1 MKNRNFAILVGLL
14 LPMACC
20 LPPGQRLLTVQI
32 ELDGVITFEGIRGV
46 PDYIPVDQMWD
57 VLQDVP
63 FHLRNASA
71 TKPDSPDA
79 NACSLNGKIV
89 VRIQHVDE
97 ELDTAKLTSLTLC
110 KGESGSSWLLK
121 EGEALRVK
129 RAKTH

>member
-1 MKNRNFAILVGLL
+1 MKNRNIAILVGLL

-46 PDYIPVDQMWD
+46 PDYTPVDQMWD

-63 FHLRNASA
+63 LHLRNGSTA
-71 TKPDSPDA
+71 KPDSPDA
-79 NACSLNGKIV
+79 NTCSLNGKIV

-97 ELDTAKLTSLTLC
+97 ELCTAKLTSLALF
-110 KGESGSSWLLK
+110 KSEPDSSWSLK
-121 EGEALRVK
+121 ESEALRVK